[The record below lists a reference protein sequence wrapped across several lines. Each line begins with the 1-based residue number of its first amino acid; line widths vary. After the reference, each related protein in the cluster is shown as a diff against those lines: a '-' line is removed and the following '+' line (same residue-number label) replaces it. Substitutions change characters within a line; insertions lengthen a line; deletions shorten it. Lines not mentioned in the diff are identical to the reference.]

1 MIPWTAIQAYAN
13 ENEIVGEQREM
24 LFEVIREVDA
34 WYMDRL
40 AAKAAKE
47 NKGNKRGKK
56 LKADGK

>member
-1 MIPWTAIQAYAN
+1 MVPWTAIQAYAN

-40 AAKAAKE
+40 AAKAKKE
-47 NKGNKRGKK
+47 NKGGKRGKK
-56 LKADGK
+56 TKADG